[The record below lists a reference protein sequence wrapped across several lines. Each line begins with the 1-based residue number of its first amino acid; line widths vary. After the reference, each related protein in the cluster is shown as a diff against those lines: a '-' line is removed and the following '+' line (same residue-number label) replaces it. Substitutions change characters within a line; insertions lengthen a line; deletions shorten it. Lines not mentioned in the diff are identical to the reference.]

1 MKKEKLLLIILCF
14 CFIFNLNSEAFANG
28 KKDGEKKSP
37 LMENFMKNMEVDLR
51 LSYGFYMHH
60 HYEMEGYRAH
70 FPMFELSLQKQT
82 YGKAY
87 WQHCF
92 NYPAVGVTAFYSPMG
107 NIDVLGQAFAI
118 YPYIYFPF
126 LKGNT
131 NFGIRFGLGLGY
143 LTEHYDHI
151 ENPYNICIGS
161 ALNAAASISFD
172 ITHRFTDRFKMS
184 LFGGLQHFSNGCT
197 SEPNKGTNVL
207 RAGLSAA
214 YMINEPVE
222 RIDPSQLTEKRTIE
236 YLKEFRP
243 ELYAGLSY
251 GYKRIDYNQKD
262 YTTVL
267 DFEVYVME
275 QLTRLFK
282 IGLGFD
288 LVYDDTER
296 LRYIKDGKK
305 TVDEKWTSDH
315 IYQILNPGVHVAGE
329 LLMGNT
335 SFMFVVG
342 RHFGKYMYTEPSYQR
357 LGLKINFHKHIYGKV
372 TLMVHQWHIADFLGF
387 GVGFKL

>member
-14 CFIFNLNSEAFANG
+14 CFVFNLNKEAFATG
-28 KKDGEKKSP
+28 KNEGEKSP
-37 LMENFMKNMEVDLR
+37 FMESFMKNMEVDFR

-82 YGKAY
+82 YGTSY
-87 WQHCF
+87 WQTCF
-92 NYPAVGVTAFYSPMG
+92 NYPSVGVTAFYSNMG
-107 NIDVLGQAFAI
+107 NIDVLGKAFAI

-126 LKGNT
+126 IKGNT
-131 NFGIRFGLGLGY
+131 NFGIRFGLGIGY
-143 LTEHYDHI
+143 LTESYDHI

-161 ALNAAASISFD
+161 PVNAAASITFD
-172 ITHRFTDRFKMS
+172 ITHRFSDHFKMS

-207 RAGLSAA
+207 KGGISAA

-222 RIDPSQLTEKRTIE
+222 YIKAEQLNEKRTIE
-236 YLKEFRP
+236 YLKEFKP
-243 ELYAGLSY
+243 ELYLGLSY
-251 GYKRIDYNQKD
+251 GSKRIDYLQED

-267 DFEVYVME
+267 DLEVYVME
-275 QLTRLFK
+275 QIARIFK
-282 IGLGFD
+282 LGIGFD
-288 LVYDDTER
+288 LVYDNNDI
-296 LRYIKDGKK
+296 LRNIKNGE
-305 TVDEKWTSDH
+305 TWTTA
-315 IYQILNPGVHVAGE
+315 QILNPGVHVAGE
-329 LLMGNT
+329 LLMGRT

-342 RHFGKYMYTEPSYQR
+342 EHLGEYMHTEKSYQR
-357 LGLKINFHKHIYGKV
+357 LGLKIEFTEHIYGKV
-372 TLMVHQWHIADFLGF
+372 TLMVHQWHIADFLGW

>member
-1 MKKEKLLLIILCF
+1 MKKERLLLIILCF
-14 CFIFNLNSEAFANG
+14 CFIFNLNKEAFATG
-28 KKDGEKKSP
+28 KNEGGEKSP
-37 LMENFMKNMEVDLR
+37 FMESFMKNMEVDLR

-70 FPMFELSLQKQT
+70 FPIFELSLQKQT
-82 YGKAY
+82 YGTSY
-87 WQHCF
+87 WQTCF

-172 ITHRFTDRFKMS
+172 ISHRFTDRFKMS

-288 LVYDDTER
+288 LIYDRTNV
-296 LRYIKDGKK
+296 LRNIKKGE
-305 TVDEKWTSDH
+305 TWTTA
-315 IYQILNPGVHVAGE
+315 QIMNPGAHVVGE
-329 LLMGNT
+329 LVMSKT

-342 RHFGKYMYTEPSYQR
+342 KHFGKYMHTEKNYQR
-357 LGLKINFHKHIYGKV
+357 LGLKIDFHKHIYGKV
-372 TLMVHQWHIADFLGF
+372 TLTVHQWHIADFLSF

>member
-14 CFIFNLNSEAFANG
+14 CFIFNLNKEAFATG
-28 KKDGEKKSP
+28 KNEGEKSP
-37 LMENFMKNMEVDLR
+37 FMESFMKNMEVDFR

-82 YGKAY
+82 YGTSY
-87 WQHCF
+87 WQTCF
-92 NYPAVGVTAFYSPMG
+92 NYPSVGVTAFYSNMG
-107 NIDVLGQAFAI
+107 NIDVLGKAFAI

-126 LKGNT
+126 IKGNT
-131 NFGIRFGLGLGY
+131 NFGIRFGLGIGY
-143 LTEHYDHI
+143 LTESYDHI

-161 ALNAAASISFD
+161 PVNAAASITFD
-172 ITHRFTDRFKMS
+172 ITHRFSDHFKMS

-207 RAGLSAA
+207 KGGISAA

-222 RIDPSQLTEKRTIE
+222 YIKAEQLNEKRTIE
-236 YLKEFRP
+236 YLKEFKP
-243 ELYAGLSY
+243 ELYLGLSY
-251 GYKRIDYNQKD
+251 GSKRIDYLQED

-267 DFEVYVME
+267 DLEAYVME
-275 QLTRLFK
+275 QVARIFK
-282 IGLGFD
+282 LGIGFY
-288 LVYDDTER
+288 LVYDNNDI
-296 LRYIKDGKK
+296 LRNIKNGE
-305 TVDEKWTSDH
+305 TWTTA
-315 IYQILNPGVHVAGE
+315 QILNPGVHVAGE
-329 LLMGNT
+329 LLMGRT

-342 RHFGKYMYTEPSYQR
+342 EHLGEYMHTEKSYQR
-357 LGLKINFHKHIYGKV
+357 LGLKIEFTEHIYGKV
-372 TLMVHQWHIADFLGF
+372 TLMVHQWHIADFLGW

>member
-1 MKKEKLLLIILCF
+1 MKKNSLLLIILCF
-14 CFIFNLNSEAFANG
+14 IFNLNNEASATGNDEG
-28 KKDGEKKSP
+28 GNMSP
-37 LMENFMKNMEVDLR
+37 FMESFMKNMEVDLR

-82 YGKAY
+82 YGTSF
-87 WQHCF
+87 WQTCF

-126 LKGNT
+126 IKGNT

-161 ALNAAASISFD
+161 ALNAAASITFD
-172 ITHRFTDRFKMS
+172 ITHRFSEHFKMS

-214 YMINEPVE
+214 YMINDPVE
-222 RIDPSQLTEKRTIE
+222 YIKAEQLNEKRTIE
-236 YLKEFRP
+236 YLKEFKP
-243 ELYAGLSY
+243 ELYLGLSY
-251 GYKRIDYNQKD
+251 GSKRIDYLQED

-267 DFEVYVME
+267 DLEAYVME
-275 QLTRLFK
+275 QVARIFK
-282 IGLGFD
+282 LGIGFD
-288 LVYDDTER
+288 LVYDNNDILRNIKTGTE
-296 LRYIKDGKK
+296 
-305 TVDEKWTSDH
+305 WTTA
-315 IYQILNPGVHVAGE
+315 QILNPGVHVAGE
-329 LLMGNT
+329 LLMGRT

-342 RHFGKYMYTEPSYQR
+342 EHLGEYMHTEKSYQR
-357 LGLKINFHKHIYGKV
+357 LGLKIDFTEHIYGKV
-372 TLMVHQWHIADFLGF
+372 TLMVHQWHIADFLGW
-387 GVGFKL
+387 GIGFKL

>member
-14 CFIFNLNSEAFANG
+14 CFIFNLNKEAFATG
-28 KKDGEKKSP
+28 KNEGEKSP
-37 LMENFMKNMEVDLR
+37 FMESFMKNMEVDFR

-82 YGKAY
+82 YGTSY
-87 WQHCF
+87 WQTCF
-92 NYPAVGVTAFYSPMG
+92 NYPSVGVTAFYSNMG
-107 NIDVLGQAFAI
+107 NIDVLGKAFAI

-126 LKGNT
+126 IKGNT
-131 NFGIRFGLGLGY
+131 NFGIRFGLGIGY
-143 LTEHYDHI
+143 LTESYDHI

-161 ALNAAASISFD
+161 PVNAAASITFD
-172 ITHRFTDRFKMS
+172 ITHRFSDHFKMS

-207 RAGLSAA
+207 KGGISAA

-222 RIDPSQLTEKRTIE
+222 YIKAEQLNEKRTIE
-236 YLKEFRP
+236 YLKEFKP
-243 ELYAGLSY
+243 ELYLGLSY
-251 GYKRIDYNQKD
+251 GSKRIDYLQED

-267 DFEVYVME
+267 DLEVYVME
-275 QLTRLFK
+275 QVARIFK
-282 IGLGFD
+282 LGIGFD
-288 LVYDDTER
+288 LVYDNNDILRNIKTGTE
-296 LRYIKDGKK
+296 
-305 TVDEKWTSDH
+305 WTTA
-315 IYQILNPGVHVAGE
+315 QILNPGVHVAGE
-329 LLMGNT
+329 LLMGRT

-342 RHFGKYMYTEPSYQR
+342 EHLGEYMHTEKSYQR
-357 LGLKINFHKHIYGKV
+357 LGLKIEFTEHIYGKV
-372 TLMVHQWHIADFLGF
+372 TLMVHQWHIADFLGW

>member
-1 MKKEKLLLIILCF
+1 MKKNSLLLIILCF
-14 CFIFNLNSEAFANG
+14 IFNLHNEASATGNDEG
-28 KKDGEKKSP
+28 DNMSP
-37 LMENFMKNMEVDLR
+37 FMESFMKNMEVDLR

-82 YGKAY
+82 YGTSF
-87 WQHCF
+87 WQTCF

-126 LKGNT
+126 IKGNT

-161 ALNAAASISFD
+161 ALNAAASITFD
-172 ITHRFTDRFKMS
+172 ITHRFSDHFKMS

-214 YMINEPVE
+214 YMINDPVE
-222 RIDPSQLTEKRTIE
+222 YIKAEQLNEKRTIE
-236 YLKEFRP
+236 YLKEFKP
-243 ELYAGLSY
+243 ELYLGLSY
-251 GYKRIDYNQKD
+251 GSKRIDYLQED

-267 DFEVYVME
+267 DLEAYVME
-275 QLTRLFK
+275 QVARIFK
-282 IGLGFD
+282 LGIGFD
-288 LVYDDTER
+288 LVYDNNDILRNIKTGTE
-296 LRYIKDGKK
+296 
-305 TVDEKWTSDH
+305 WTTA
-315 IYQILNPGVHVAGE
+315 QILNPGVHVAGE
-329 LLMGNT
+329 LLMGRT

-342 RHFGKYMYTEPSYQR
+342 EHLGEYMHTEKSYQR
-357 LGLKINFHKHIYGKV
+357 LGLKIDFTEHIYGKV
-372 TLMVHQWHIADFLGF
+372 TLMVHQWHIADFLGW